1 MLVKGIGDGI
11 FNDIRDFIYVE
22 DPVYDEEASS
32 AVNEQEYV
40 TEEYTEYENETEH
53 ILTLEEVSPINI
65 NIADAETLMLLPHV
79 NQEIADKIIEFREHT
94 EFSNEYELLLIDGLS
109 QNEVSDM
116 LDYITT

>member
-1 MLVKGIGDGI
+1 MQPKRLHRVLINRCVLI
-11 FNDIRDFIYVE
+11 
-22 DPVYDEEASS
+22 DEIILLKS
-32 AVNEQEYV
+32 NKFRL
-40 TEEYTEYENETEH
+40 

-79 NQEIADKIIEFREHT
+79 NQEIAEKIIEFREHT